1 VFAIKLEV
9 KLDLKSDFRGEFLII
24 EVNKRRATLD
34 LASEMREKIISEINH
49 GNGKIIVNLSYVEF
63 IDSSFLGSLVAGV
76 KLIKEKGG
84 KIIIV
89 GLHPHVRVT
98 FELTH
103 MDKIF
108 PVYSTIEDAMRKESK
123 DSGSLPG

>member
-1 VFAIKLEV
+1 M
-9 KLDLKSDFRGEFLII
+9 DLKSDFRGDFLII

-34 LASEMREKIISEINH
+34 LAPEMREKIISEINH
-49 GNGKIIVNLSYVEF
+49 GRGKIIVNLSYVEF

-108 PVYSTIEDAMRKESK
+108 PVYTTIEEAMRIEE
-123 DSGSLPG
+123 DTSGSLPG

>member
-1 VFAIKLEV
+1 MEER
-9 KLDLKSDFRGEFLII
+9 LDLNCEFRGEFLII

-34 LASEMREKIISEINH
+34 LAPEMREKIISEINH
-49 GNGKIIVNLSYVEF
+49 GNGKIIVNLAYVEF
-63 IDSSFLGSLVAGV
+63 LDSSFLGSLVAGV

-89 GLHPHVRVT
+89 GLHPHVRIT

-108 PVYSTIEDAMRKESK
+108 PVYLTIEEAMRHEE
-123 DSGSLPG
+123 DGSGSAVD

>member
-1 VFAIKLEV
+1 MEV
-9 KLDLKSDFRGEFLII
+9 KLDLKSDFRGDFLII

-34 LASEMREKIISEINH
+34 LAPEMREKIISEINH

-84 KIIIV
+84 KIIIA
-89 GLHPHVRVT
+89 GLHPHVRIT

-108 PVYSTIEDAMRKESK
+108 PVYITVEEAMRNEGS
-123 DSGSLPG
+123 DSRNLPG

>member
-1 VFAIKLEV
+1 M
-9 KLDLKSDFRGEFLII
+9 DLKSEFIGEFLII

-34 LASEMREKIISEINH
+34 LAPEMREKIISEINH

-63 IDSSFLGSLVAGV
+63 IDSSFLGSLVAGL

-89 GLHPHVRVT
+89 GLHPHVRIT

-108 PVYSTIEDAMRKESK
+108 PVYTTVEEAMRYEERSSSKSKE
-123 DSGSLPG
+123 

>member
-1 VFAIKLEV
+1 
-9 KLDLKSDFRGEFLII
+9 
-24 EVNKRRATLD
+24 
-34 LASEMREKIISEINH
+34 MREKIISEINH

-76 KLIKEKGG
+76 KLIKEKKG
-84 KIIIV
+84 KIILV

-103 MDKIF
+103 MNKIF
-108 PVYSTIEDAMRKESK
+108 PDYVTVEEALRNES
-123 DSGSLPG
+123 GNTNSLPG

>member
-1 VFAIKLEV
+1 MGLNCE
-9 KLDLKSDFRGEFLII
+9 FRHEFLII

-34 LASEMREKIISEINH
+34 LAPEMREKIISEINH
-49 GNGKIIVNLSYVEF
+49 GKGKIIVNLAYVEF

-89 GLHPHVRVT
+89 GLHPHVRIT

-108 PVYSTIEDAMRKESK
+108 PIYLTVEEAMRYEEDA
-123 DSGSLPG
+123 SGSVPE

>member
-1 VFAIKLEV
+1 M
-9 KLDLKSDFRGEFLII
+9 DLKSDFRGDFLII

-34 LASEMREKIISEINH
+34 LAPEMREKIISEINH

-98 FELTH
+98 FALTH

-108 PVYSTIEDAMRKESK
+108 PVYITVEEAMRNESEN
-123 DSGSLPG
+123 SGSLPG

>member
-1 VFAIKLEV
+1 
-9 KLDLKSDFRGEFLII
+9 LDLNSEFRGEFLII

-34 LASEMREKIISEINH
+34 LAPEMREKIISEINH

-84 KIIIV
+84 KIVVV

-103 MDKIF
+103 MNKIF
-108 PVYSTIEDAMRKESK
+108 PVYLTVEEAMRYEEDNSSREP
-123 DSGSLPG
+123 D